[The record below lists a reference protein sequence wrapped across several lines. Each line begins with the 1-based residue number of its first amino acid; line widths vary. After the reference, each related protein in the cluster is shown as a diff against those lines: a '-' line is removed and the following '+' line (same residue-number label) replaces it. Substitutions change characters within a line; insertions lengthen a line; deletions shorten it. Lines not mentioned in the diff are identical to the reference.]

1 MQPEKIDINLWK
13 QDIPEFVRKTADFF
27 AGSLSKIEYKGISG
41 YYGSYAQRDGKTS
54 MLRLRMGAGRVT
66 LPKLAFTAAMI
77 RRYDIRMIHFTTC
90 QNIQLHNLSG
100 KTAGEIMEQALD
112 AGIVTIGG
120 GGDYPRNVMCS
131 PLSGAEEG
139 EYFDVMPYAEAVSD
153 YLMHFIKKKKL
164 PRKLKVGFSS
174 SPANLT
180 HATFRDLGFAAR
192 PDGKFDV
199 YSAGGLGNNPRLG
212 VKMAEAVQPEKL
224 LYYVKAMWLTF
235 SRYGNYTNRAKA
247 RTRYMQESFGS
258 PEAYLDAYNQV
269 LQEVMVSGENLDLR
283 VSAGETSKRGEHE
296 FTDFRAVPQK
306 QRGLYAVNYHPAG
319 GVPSVENFLKL
330 ADYLQTVPEAEI
342 RMSPDES
349 LYVINLT
356 ASEAAR
362 VIALTPDS
370 ARSKFAESVA
380 CIGSEICQQGMG
392 DSQKLLRE
400 CFRVMEGEYAAC
412 SALPQIY
419 ISGCPSSCGTHQTG
433 SIGFRGAVR
442 VINKQPRPAF
452 NLYVSGC
459 AAEGR
464 ERFAED
470 LGVLL
475 AEDIP
480 YFLLDTGRC
489 LAAAGQK
496 FDEWYAANPRL
507 IRDIA
512 RPYMD
517 KITAPANPAK

>member
-1 MQPEKIDINLWK
+1 MQPEKIDINVWK
-13 QDIPEFVRKTADFF
+13 QDIPDFVSKTADFY
-27 AGSLSKIEYKGISG
+27 AGTLSKIEYKGVSG
-41 YYGSYAQRDGKTS
+41 YYGSYAQRGGRAS
-54 MLRLRMGAGRVT
+54 MLRLRMSAGRVT

-77 RRYDIRMIHFTTC
+77 RRYGVKMIHFTTC

-100 KTAGEIMEQALD
+100 KAAGEIMQQALE

-131 PLSGAEEG
+131 PLSGAEQG

-153 YLMHFIKKKKL
+153 YLMHFVKEKKL
-164 PRKLKVGFSS
+164 PRKLKTGFSS
-174 SPANLT
+174 TPDNLT

-212 VKMAEAVQPEKL
+212 VKMAEAAAPEKL

-235 SRYGNYTNRAKA
+235 SRYGNYASRGKA

-258 PEAYLDAYNQV
+258 PEAYLAAYNEV
-269 LQEVMVSGENLDLR
+269 LQEVMASGEDLDLHIR
-283 VSAGETSKRGEHE
+283 ASETAKCGEGVISG
-296 FTDFRAVPQK
+296 FRITPQK
-306 QRGLYAVNYHPAG
+306 QQGLYAVSYHPAG
-319 GVPSVENFLKL
+319 GVPCIENFLKL
-330 ADYLQTVPEAEI
+330 ADYLQTVPAAEV

-349 LYVINLT
+349 MYIINLT
-356 ASEAAR
+356 AAEAAR

-370 ARSKFAESVA
+370 AAAEFAESVA
-380 CIGSEICQQGMG
+380 CIGSQICQQGMG
-392 DSQKLLRE
+392 DSQKLLHDCLE
-400 CFRVMEGEYAAC
+400 LLAGYPAAF
-412 SALPQIY
+412 SALPKIY

-433 SIGFRGAVR
+433 SLGFRGTVK
-442 VINKQPRPAF
+442 VISRQPQPAF
-452 NLYVSGC
+452 NLYVNGC
-459 AAEGR
+459 ARQGS

-470 LGVLL
+470 LGVIL

-480 YFLLDTGRC
+480 SFLLETGRC
-489 LAAAGQK
+489 LAAAGKK
-496 FDEWYAANPRL
+496 FDEWYSGNPQP

-512 RPYMD
+512 ARFTE
-517 KITAPANPAK
+517 KINTAK